1 MNQTILI
8 TGANAGL
15 GKEVARQLAL
25 LPTTEKIYLACR
37 NEQKAQAAK
46 KELEGR
52 TGKAIFDIVLLDV
65 ANPASAR
72 AAVAALPAPID
83 ALVMNAGGP
92 GGKTPLGLAS
102 DGVTNV
108 FADNLLGHV
117 VLLEELLRENKLRK
131 VALYVGSEAA
141 RGVSKLGIKPPG
153 LPTSSVADFVSV
165 ANGHYFAGRKP
176 NTSQAYGQVKY
187 MGALWMAELARQ
199 HPALRFLTV
208 SPGNTGGTQIAAS
221 APLLLR
227 LLLKY
232 ILQPIVMPLLGIVHK
247 LPIGAQRLVAGITDE
262 SLRNGAF
269 YASGQKALT
278 GPLVDQS
285 TFFPDLNN
293 PAYQANADRAIHQ
306 FISEPS
312 TTPARS

>member
-1 MNQTILI
+1 MNNKTILI

-25 LPTTEKIYLACR
+25 LPGTEKIYLGCR
-37 NEQKAQAAK
+37 NAQKAHAAQ

-52 TGKAIFDIVLLDV
+52 TGKNIFEIVLLDV
-65 ANPASAR
+65 ANPASVR
-72 AAVAALPAPID
+72 AAVAALPAPLD
-83 ALVMNAGGP
+83 ALIMNAGGS
-92 GGKTPLGLAS
+92 GGKDPLALTS
-102 DGVTNV
+102 DGVTHV

-141 RGVSKLGIKPPG
+141 RGVSKLGIKPPN

-165 ANGHYFAGRKP
+165 ANGRYFATHKP
-176 NTSQAYGQVKY
+176 NSSQAYGQVKY
-187 MGALWMAELARQ
+187 MGALWMAALARKY
-199 HPALRFLTV
+199 PTIRFLTV
-208 SPGNTGGTQIAAS
+208 SPGNTGGTQIAAT

-232 ILQPIVMPLLGIVHK
+232 FLQPILMPLLGIAHK
-247 LPIGAQRLVAGITDE
+247 LSVGAKRLVAGLTDD

-269 YASGQKALT
+269 YASAQQALT

-293 PAYQANADRAIHQ
+293 TIYQDNAVQAIQQ
-306 FISEPS
+306 FVSEPITS
-312 TTPARS
+312 TSK

>member
-1 MNQTILI
+1 MNKTILI

-25 LPTTEKIYLACR
+25 LPATEKIYLACR
-37 NEQKAQAAK
+37 NEQRALAAK
-46 KELEGR
+46 QELERR
-52 TGKAIFDIVLLDV
+52 TGKAIFEIVRLDV
-65 ANPASAR
+65 ASPASAR
-72 AAVAALPAPID
+72 AAVAALPTPVD

-92 GGKTPLGLAS
+92 GGKAPLALTAEG
-102 DGVTNV
+102 GTQV

-117 VLLEELLRENKLRK
+117 VLLEELLRENKLRH

-141 RGVSKLGIKPPG
+141 RGVSKLGIKPPT

-165 ANGHYFAGRKP
+165 ANGRYFAGRKP
-176 NTSQAYGQVKY
+176 NSSQAYGQVKY
-187 MGALWMAELARQ
+187 MGALWMAALARQ
-199 HPALRFLTV
+199 YPTLRFLTV
-208 SPGNTGGTQIAAS
+208 SPGNTAGTQIAAD
-221 APLLLR
+221 APWLLR

-232 ILQPIVMPLLGIVHK
+232 FLQPILMPLLGIVHK
-247 LPIGAQRLVAGITDE
+247 LPVGARRLVDSLTDD

-269 YASGQKALT
+269 YASAQQALT

-293 PAYQANADRAIHQ
+293 TAYQANADQAIHH
-306 FISEPS
+306 FISAPLA
-312 TTPARS
+312 TAAR